1 MPSQQRDCFTQSYFP
16 SSLSEVCF
24 QRTVSMAN
32 GERSLKEPERSQ
44 LLPRSTGWSCQI
56 SGFKSG
62 PWTPPACPAPLCC
75 PSFISLWLTQKLRT
89 NFAARWPEAM
99 HWMQFKS
106 HLRKLQRVLSAQQ
119 NFLLTCISS
128 VCCALRKYTRSYC

>member
-24 QRTVSMAN
+24 QRTVSMAD

-44 LLPRSTGWSCQI
+44 LLPWSAGWSCQI
-56 SGFKSG
+56 SGFKSS
-62 PWTPPACPAPLCC
+62 PWTHPACPDPLCC
-75 PSFISLWLTQKLRT
+75 PSFILLGLTQKLRGGL
-89 NFAARWPEAM
+89 RLEAM
-99 HWMQFKS
+99 LWMQFES